1 MRRSRSIKLTLLS
14 SVGVLT
20 LLACDQQDPLAKS
33 GFVADERECA
43 KNADADQCRQMLQDA
58 RAEHMKSAPAFA
70 SKDACEEK
78 FGAANCEPQ
87 TKVASA
93 GSETKP
99 PGTGGTPGG
108 EQSMFGGGTGMFV
121 PMMMGFM
128 MGRMMGGGYSSQPV
142 YRDANNTAYARTG
155 AGSGAG
161 YSSVG
166 SFDKRM
172 SAPARPT
179 QVAGG
184 AARGGF
190 GQEGA
195 ARSSTGSGSAG
206 S

>member
-20 LLACDQQDPLAKS
+20 LLACDQQDPLAKA

-43 KNADADQCRQMLQDA
+43 KSVDADQCRQMLQDA

-70 SKDACEEK
+70 SQEACEDK

-108 EQSMFGGGTGMFV
+108 EQSMFGGGGTGMFV

-155 AGSGAG
+155 QG

-184 AARGGF
+184 PSRGGF

-195 ARSSTGSGSAG
+195 ARSSGSGSAG

>member
-20 LLACDQQDPLAKS
+20 LLACDQQDPLAKA

-43 KNADADQCRQMLQDA
+43 KSVDADQCRQMLRDA
-58 RAEHMKSAPAFA
+58 REAHMKSAPAFA
-70 SKDACEEK
+70 SKEACEEN

-93 GSETKP
+93 GGETRP
-99 PGTGGTPGG
+99 PGPGGTQGG
-108 EQSMFGGGTGMFV
+108 DQSMFGGGTGMFV

-128 MGRMMGGGYSSQPV
+128 MGRMMGGGYSAQPV

-155 AGSGAG
+155 AG

-166 SFDKRM
+166 SFDQRM
-172 SAPARPT
+172 NAPARST
-179 QVAGG
+179 QVAT
-184 AARGGF
+184 RGGF

-195 ARSSTGSGSAG
+195 ARGSSNSAG

>member
-20 LLACDQQDPLAKS
+20 LLACDQQDPLTKA

-43 KNADADQCRQMLQDA
+43 KSVDADQCRQMLRDA
-58 RAEHMKSAPAFA
+58 REAHMKSAPAFA
-70 SKDACEEK
+70 SKEVCEEK

-93 GSETKP
+93 GGETRP
-99 PGTGGTPGG
+99 PGTGGTQGG
-108 EQSMFGGGTGMFV
+108 DQSMFGGGGTGMFV

-128 MGRMMGGGYSSQPV
+128 MGRMMGGGYSAQPV
-142 YRDANNTAYARTG
+142 YRDANNTAYART
-155 AGSGAG
+155 GAG

-179 QVAGG
+179 QVAG
-184 AARGGF
+184 APARGGF

-195 ARSSTGSGSAG
+195 ARSSGSGAG

>member
-20 LLACDQQDPLAKS
+20 LLACDQQDPLAKA

-43 KNADADQCRQMLQDA
+43 KSVDADQCRQMLRDA
-58 RAEHMKSAPAFA
+58 REAHMKSAPAFA
-70 SKDACEEK
+70 SKEVCEEN

-87 TKVASA
+87 VAAA
-93 GSETKP
+93 GEETRP
-99 PGTGGTPGG
+99 PGSGGTGGGG
-108 EQSMFGGGTGMFV
+108 QHMSDSGTGMFV

-128 MGRMMGGGYSSQPV
+128 MGRMMGGGYSAQPV

-155 AGSGAG
+155 AG

-166 SFDKRM
+166 SFDQRM
-172 SAPARPT
+172 SAPARSP
-179 QVAGG
+179 QV

-195 ARSSTGSGSAG
+195 ARGSSSAG

>member
-20 LLACDQQDPLAKS
+20 LLACDQQDPLAKA

-43 KNADADQCRQMLQDA
+43 KAADADSCRQMLMDA

-70 SKDACEEK
+70 SKEACEQE

-87 TKVASA
+87 TKVAAA
-93 GSETKP
+93 GGETQP
-99 PGTGGTPGG
+99 PGSGGTSGG
-108 EQSMFGGGTGMFV
+108 GQSMFGDGTGLFV

-128 MGRMMGGGYSSQPV
+128 MGRMMGGGYGAQPV
-142 YRDANNTAYARTG
+142 YRDANNTAFSRTG
-155 AGSGAG
+155 AGYA
-161 YSSVG
+161 SVG

-172 SAPARPT
+172 SAPVRPA
-179 QVAGG
+179 QVAGMP
-184 AARGGF
+184 ARGGF

-195 ARSSTGSGSAG
+195 ARSSGAAS
-206 S
+206 

>member
-43 KNADADQCRQMLQDA
+43 KSADADQCRQMLRDA
-58 RAEHMKSAPAFA
+58 RDAHMQSAPAFA
-70 SKDACEEK
+70 SKAACEEN

-87 TKVASA
+87 TKVAAA
-93 GSETKP
+93 GGETRP
-99 PGTGGTPGG
+99 PGSSGTGGGG
-108 EQSMFGGGTGMFV
+108 QPMSESGTGMFV

-128 MGRMMGGGYSSQPV
+128 MGRMMAGGYSAQPV
-142 YRDANNTAYARTG
+142 YRDANNTAHARTG
-155 AGSGAG
+155 AG
-161 YSSVG
+161 YSPVG

-172 SAPARPT
+172 SAPPRST
-179 QVAGG
+179 QLAGTP
-184 AARGGF
+184 ARGGF
-190 GQEGA
+190 GREGA
-195 ARSSTGSGSAG
+195 ARSSSAG